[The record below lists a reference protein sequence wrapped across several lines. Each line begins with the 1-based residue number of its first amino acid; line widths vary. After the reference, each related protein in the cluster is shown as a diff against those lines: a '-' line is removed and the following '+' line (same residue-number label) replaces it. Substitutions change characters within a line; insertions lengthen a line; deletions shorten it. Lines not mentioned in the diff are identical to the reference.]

1 MGLVFLFFK
10 RKGENRLEK
19 HYVYETLQR
28 VRDVSPLV
36 HNITNVVVTNFTAN
50 GLLALGA
57 SPVMAYASEEVA
69 DMARIASALV
79 LNIGTLNAQNVYS
92 MIIAGKAANEQGV
105 PVIFDP
111 VGAGATPYRTDT
123 AHKIMNEVKV
133 AVVRGNAAEIANVI
147 GEKWEIKGVD
157 AGEGNGDKVE
167 LAVKAAQKSG
177 SVVVITGKE
186 DIVSDGATTYV
197 VSGGHPLLTKVTGT
211 GCLLT
216 SVIGAFAGVEK
227 DVLRAAVCALA
238 YYGAAAEK
246 AAKKTAE
253 AGPGSF
259 QIEFLNQLALIN
271 EEDITASVSIKKI

>member
-1 MGLVFLFFK
+1 M
-10 RKGENRLEK
+10 ETN
-19 HYVYETLQR
+19 YVYETLQK
-28 VRDVSPLV
+28 VREVSPLV

-69 DMARIASALV
+69 DMAKIASALV

-92 MIIAGKAANEQGV
+92 MIIAGKAANEFGV

-111 VGAGATPYRTDT
+111 VGAGATPYRTET
-123 AHKIMNEVKV
+123 AHKIMKEVKV
-133 AVVRGNAAEIANVI
+133 SVVRGNAAEIANVV

-157 AGEGNGDKVE
+157 AGAGNGNTVE
-167 LAVKAAQKSG
+167 LAIKAAKASG

-186 DIVSDGATTYV
+186 DIVSDGETTYV
-197 VSGGHPLLTKVTGT
+197 VSGGHPILTKVTGT

-227 DVLRAAVCALA
+227 NVLKATTAALA
-238 YYGAAAEK
+238 YYGIAAEK
-246 AAKKTAE
+246 AAQRTAE

-259 QIEFLNQLALIN
+259 QIEFLNQLALVSEVDLKAN
-271 EEDITASVSIKKI
+271 VSIKEI